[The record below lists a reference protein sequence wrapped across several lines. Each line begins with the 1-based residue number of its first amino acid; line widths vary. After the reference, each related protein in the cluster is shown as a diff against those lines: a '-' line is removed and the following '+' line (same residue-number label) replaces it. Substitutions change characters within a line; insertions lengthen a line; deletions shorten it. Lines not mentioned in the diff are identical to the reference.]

1 MTKEIKEITDLF
13 HLTDILYEEPAN
25 LTNSTKQKVAIASA
39 LIHKPKILL
48 LDESLHQLTEKDKK
62 IVFDAIN
69 YYKKNYNLT
78 IILITHNE
86 EDTLSS
92 DRIIVLNNQKIYLD
106 GSVKDVYKEERKLKT
121 LGINIPFIIKLSLN
135 LNLYDLIDEIYLT
148 DRALIDK
155 LW

>member
-1 MTKEIKEITDLF
+1 MQD
-13 HLTDILYEEPAN
+13 
-25 LTNSTKQKVAIASA
+25 
-39 LIHKPKILL
+39 
-48 LDESLHQLTEKDKK
+48 
-62 IVFDAIN
+62 IN

-155 LW
+155 LWQN